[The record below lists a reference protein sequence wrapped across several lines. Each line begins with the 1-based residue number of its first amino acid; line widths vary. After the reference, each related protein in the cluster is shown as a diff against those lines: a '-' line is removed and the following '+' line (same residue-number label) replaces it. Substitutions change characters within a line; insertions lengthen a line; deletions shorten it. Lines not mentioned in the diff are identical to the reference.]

1 MTSELESEKCRVET
15 LEHSGKETAR
25 IISSKEEEISEL
37 ARLLKEAEE
46 TNDR

>member
-1 MTSELESEKCRVET
+1 MTSELESERCRVET
-15 LEHSGKETAR
+15 LEHSAKQTAR
-25 IISSKEEEISEL
+25 IMSSKEEEISEL